1 MILPSVLSPICFI
14 AHLLSFNTGSAGP
27 AFVGLELRETLIIL
41 TIVDILTCAVP
52 AFFTVFGP
60 KLGMRD
66 MIQSR
71 FPGGTRYYTYYAISI
86 LLSRTAP
93 AVPSWTTGFE
103 NGDNISSLISAV
115 LSPIDGFGKFLTVLV
130 TLSVSS
136 ACAPTMY
143 TFGTSFMAIGPV
155 FQKILRYVFAII
167 SEAMS
172 VSLEIVVD
180 IYLRWSPA

>member
-71 FPGGTRYYTYYAISI
+71 FPG
-86 LLSRTAP
+86 